1 MRKLKKLT
9 SLLLAVLLLFSL
21 MAMPAHAEY
30 ELSRSIDKSGFKT
43 DYPYIFVHGM
53 GGWAPTNRF
62 YSLSPYWGGGLS
74 LSDTDL
80 ISILN
85 DQGIKAY
92 APAVGPLSSAWD
104 RACELYAQLVGGTV
118 DYGEAHSKEHNHD
131 RYGFT
136 YEPIMGESWNL
147 KDKIN
152 LVGHSFGGATV
163 RLFTSLLAYGSE
175 EEMKATGQ
183 DTSELFKGGHDG
195 TIHSCITLSAPHNGT
210 QVANLLYDLKWPLYL
225 IIMLYNVIGV
235 TLGND
240 FLVFSL
246 QMGHFGLTPK
256 QGEEK
261 ATFSINKVQNYYSSE
276 DTCYYD
282 MIFRGAAELNSTIKL
297 AKNTY
302 YYSYSTIATETGTD
316 GKQHIM
322 DTVTPIF
329 YISSLMMRYAE
340 GKTFDDV
347 KIEGDWAVHDG
358 IVPLKSAMYPLCDEE
373 TALNYETAVAEG
385 KKIETG
391 RWYYMNPLVGTDH
404 FDFCGTE
411 DYPVSFE
418 DFYFSMIER
427 ANGEG

>member
-1 MRKLKKLT
+1 MKKT
-9 SLLLAVLLLFSL
+9 KKIICLLLSLILILGLLLV
-21 MAMPAHAEY
+21 PANAQGETV
-30 ELSRSIDKSGFKT
+30 RNIDKSKFKT

-53 GGWAPTNRF
+53 GGWAPTNSF
-62 YSLSPYWGGGLS
+62 YKLSPYWGGGLS

-85 DQGIKAY
+85 EQGVKAY

-118 DYGEAHSKEHNHD
+118 DYGEAHSKAHGHD

-147 KDKIN
+147 SDKLN

-175 EEMKATGQ
+175 DEVSATGK

-195 TIHSCITLSAPHNGT
+195 AIHSCITLSAPHNGT
-210 QVANLLYDLKWPLYL
+210 QVANMLYDITGPLYVVV
-225 IIMLYNVIGV
+225 MLYNIIGA

-256 QGEEK
+256 QGEK
-261 ATFSINKVQNYYSSE
+261 RTNFNIHKVQNYYNSE

-282 MIFRGAAELNSTIKL
+282 MTFRGAKELNSTIKL

-302 YYSYSTIATETGTD
+302 YYSYSTIATESGKN
-316 GKQHIM
+316 GKQQIV

-329 YISSLMMRYAE
+329 YISSAMMTMAE
-340 GKTFDDV
+340 GKTYDGV
-347 KIEGDWAVHDG
+347 KIEGEWAVHDG
-358 IVPLKSAMYPLCDEE
+358 IVPLKSAKYPLCDEQ
-373 TALNYETAVAEG
+373 TALNYEATLDEG
-385 KKIETG
+385 KTIESG

-411 DYPVSFE
+411 DYPTSFE
-418 DFYFSMIER
+418 DFYFSMIEK
-427 ANGEG
+427 ANMR